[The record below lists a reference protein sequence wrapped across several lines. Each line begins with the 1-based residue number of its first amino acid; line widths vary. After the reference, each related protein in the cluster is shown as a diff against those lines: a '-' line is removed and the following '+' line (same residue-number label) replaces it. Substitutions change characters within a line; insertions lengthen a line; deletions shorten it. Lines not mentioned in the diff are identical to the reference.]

1 MCHTAHLLMT
11 IARMMGNHPYFRIFM
26 MGGFC
31 LAMKI
36 HRGVRAMKPTQTSGV
51 RYHVSEGKQ
60 TYIAHMAKAGRW
72 ALAGVWPLAI
82 KRLSLEPR
90 HLPFRGPSY
99 HSQRATVKQLERLLS
114 ILPHPLTS
122 LMSWQ

>member
-1 MCHTAHLLMT
+1 MSLPAFLPSFPEAVSDRHFCHRTEGWLFHAAHLLMI

-36 HRGVRAMKPTQTSGV
+36 HRGVRARKPMQTRGV

-60 TYIAHMAKAGRW
+60 TYTAHMAKPAHRSWLGC
-72 ALAGVWPLAI
+72 G
-82 KRLSLEPR
+82 
-90 HLPFRGPSY
+90 LP
-99 HSQRATVKQLERLLS
+99 
-114 ILPHPLTS
+114 
-122 LMSWQ
+122 